1 MFFQEKDI
9 GFHLLKLIV
18 IIDVKSTFLKC
29 FISID
34 FMLGHKIL
42 YKKKKKKKT
51 SYNMVLLS
59 GKTFLN
65 ISP

>member
-18 IIDVKSTFLKC
+18 VIDVKSTFLKC

-42 YKKKKKKKT
+42 
-51 SYNMVLLS
+51 
-59 GKTFLN
+59 
-65 ISP
+65 